1 MRNYSYWV
9 GVLAAG
15 LMVTGCAKPP
25 TMEMADA
32 ENAVNAAAQAGAADF
47 AANEFG
53 MAQNALTDARE
64 KMGAKDYKAAL
75 AGAIDAKA
83 KAEAAQAAIAAG
95 KEAAKAAAEEVIKSV
110 EAKLKDLK
118 AKAAKVKGANAAAVK
133 SAVKAIETEWTAVM
147 EENMNGNYLKVTN
160 AAAGLTARIDALSK
174 ETAAPAP
181 AAAAKPAKKGK
192 K

>member
-47 AANEFG
+47 AANEFA
-53 MAQNALTDARE
+53 MAQDALTDARE
-64 KMGAKDYKAAL
+64 KMGSKDYKAAL

-83 KAEAAQAAIAAG
+83 KAEAAQAAVAAG
-95 KEAAKAAAEEVIKSV
+95 KEAAKAAADEVVKSV

-133 SAVKAIETEWTAVM
+133 AAVKTIETEWTAVM
-147 EENMNGNYLKVTN
+147 EDNMNGNYVKVTN
-160 AAAGLTARIDALSK
+160 AAAGISSRIDALSK
-174 ETAAPAP
+174 EASAPV
-181 AAAAKPAKKGK
+181 AAAKPAKKAK

>member
-64 KMGAKDYKAAL
+64 KMNAKDYKAAL

-83 KAEAAQAAIAAG
+83 KAETAQAAIAAG
-95 KEAAKAAAEEVIKSV
+95 KEAAKAAADETIKTV

-118 AKAAKVKGANAAAVK
+118 AKAAKMKGPNAAAVK
-133 SAVKAIETEWTAVM
+133 SAVKTIETEWTAVM
-147 EENMNGNYLKVTN
+147 EENMNGNYLKVNN
-160 AAAGLTARIDALSK
+160 AAVGISGRIDALIK
-174 ETAAPAP
+174 EASAPAP
-181 AAAAKPAKKGK
+181 AAKPAKKGK